1 VLAIFWT
8 KACFAIMTLIIG
20 LTGGIG
26 SGKSTVAEMFS
37 KRGANIIDTDVI
49 SHQLTAPG
57 QPAVASIEKFFG
69 KDIIAADGGLD
80 RVKLR
85 HLVFSDATAK
95 KFLEDLLHPL
105 IREQVVKKLSEKN
118 SAPYRIVVVPLL
130 FETNAYEQIIQ
141 RSLLVDCPEQLQLTR
156 ATSRGRLNEAEVQAV
171 MATQYSRK
179 QRLDKADDV
188 ILNDGA
194 IKELEDKVMRLNK
207 KYLSLA

>member
-1 VLAIFWT
+1 
-8 KACFAIMTLIIG
+8 MTLIIG

-37 KRGANIIDTDVI
+37 KWDADIIDTDVI
-49 SHQLTAPG
+49 SHQLTAAG
-57 QPAVASIEKFFG
+57 QPAVASIAKFFG
-69 KDIIAADGGLD
+69 KEFINSDGSLD

-85 HLVFSDATAK
+85 RLVFSDAVAK

-105 IREQVVKKLSEKN
+105 IREQVAKRLAQKN

-130 FETNAYEQIIQ
+130 VETKVYENFIQ
-141 RSLLVDCPEQLQLTR
+141 RILVVDCPEKLQIRR
-156 ATSRGRLNEAEVQAV
+156 ATSRGTLNEAEVQAV
-171 MATQYSRK
+171 MATQCTRK

-188 ILNDGA
+188 IINDGGL
-194 IKELEDKVMRLNK
+194 KDLEDKVKNLHE